1 MSDSL
6 ISHLR
11 NEAILL
17 ACLLPFG
24 CAPPQHWMRADN
36 ANQDAAALKQALADC
51 DATAEKKGQDLDQM
65 FGSESSYTA
74 LQKCMH
80 DKGYTMR

>member
-1 MSDSL
+1 
-6 ISHLR
+6 
-11 NEAILL
+11 
-17 ACLLPFG
+17 
-24 CAPPQHWMRADN
+24 MRADN